1 MFRLLML
8 VAFETAIGI
17 AAAGVLLAVAI
28 PMMVRRHLIMP
39 GDVAGSVLISVV
51 LIGAIALMLFRP
63 GSAINRFVSR

>member
-39 GDVAGSVLISVV
+39 GGVAGSVLISVV

>member
-1 MFRLLML
+1 MLRLLML

-39 GDVAGSVLISVV
+39 AGSSW
-51 LIGAIALMLFRP
+51 RP
-63 GSAINRFVSR
+63 S